1 MADAGFAAV
10 LRGDVFSAGEPLG
23 ASGVRIDSDADRGG
37 VEERSGKNRGFG
49 AGRGGATEEA
59 RGGGEREAGAGVRRG
74 RDGERILDLP
84 ADVRCAAGRVWA
96 SPEVSAGFGASF
108 PAALLRADQES
119 GSAGHGVTDAAR
131 DGAGRDSR
139 PIGRRLSPL
148 LGGRP
153 VVCAAL

>member
-74 RDGERILDLP
+74 HAGERLLAFP
-84 ADVRCAAGRVWA
+84 AGVRFAAGGGWG
-96 SPEVSAGFGASF
+96 SPEGFAS
-108 PAALLRADQES
+108 
-119 GSAGHGVTDAAR
+119 
-131 DGAGRDSR
+131 GR
-139 PIGRRLSPL
+139 
-148 LGGRP
+148 
-153 VVCAAL
+153 